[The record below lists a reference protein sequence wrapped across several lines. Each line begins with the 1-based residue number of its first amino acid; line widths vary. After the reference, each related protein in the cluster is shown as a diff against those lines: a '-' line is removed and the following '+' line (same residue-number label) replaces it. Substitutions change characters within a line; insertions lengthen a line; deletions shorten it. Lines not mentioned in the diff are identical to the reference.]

1 VTAAG
6 PDRPPGGAAVL
17 VVGVLVV
24 GAEGAEG
31 AEGVEGVEGAEGAE
45 GAEVLR
51 VELDHGVDPE
61 ELLDR
66 SGLRAVRLLAILGRA
81 DPHEVE
87 LRYEVVRG
95 GGSSGAV
102 RRGIPSDTGLLLA
115 PGEEP
120 HRFQRVAVYGLVRS
134 HRGLL
139 LTQMSDRTNS
149 PGAWGLAGGGL
160 DPGELPEAALH
171 REVWEESGQRVD
183 RLEPLRVTTSH
194 WVGRAPSGRAEDFH
208 AVRVVYSAWCAEP
221 TDPVVHDVGGTTER
235 SAWFADD
242 ELADLPFVTSWA
254 GVLKG
259 LVHR

>member
-1 VTAAG
+1 MTPAG
-6 PDRPPGGAAVL
+6 SGRHLAGAAVL
-17 VVGVLVV
+17 VVGVD
-24 GAEGAEG
+24 AQKAD
-31 AEGVEGVEGAEGAE
+31 

-51 VELDHGVDPE
+51 AELVHGADPE
-61 ELLDR
+61 ELLAQA
-66 SGLRAVRLLAILGRA
+66 GLRVERLLAVSGRSE
-81 DPHEVE
+81 PHGVE
-87 LRYEVVRG
+87 LRYAVTPG
-95 GGSSGAV
+95 GGTSGAV
-102 RRGIPSDTGLLLA
+102 RRGIPSDAGLVLA

-134 HRGLL
+134 VRGLL

-160 DPGELPEAALH
+160 DPGELPEDALH

-183 RLEPLRVTTSH
+183 RLAPLRVTTSH
-194 WVGRAPSGRAEDFH
+194 WVGRAPSGRLEDFH
-208 AVRVVYSAWCAEP
+208 AVRLVYDAWCADP

-242 ELADLPFVTSWA
+242 ELAGLPFVTSWA
-254 GVLKG
+254 GVLSE